1 MPAAT
6 AQKCRRGRDG
16 ESVVGQRHPFLTS
29 VELEGHS
36 QTPSYRR
43 NRLGGSV
50 VIKAIDSQC
59 LLGRVAE
66 WQTRWLQV
74 PVSVRTWGLKSPLA
88 HQLLVE
94 KGRWR
99 AAFSPVVMSNP
110 MP

>member
-1 MPAAT
+1 MPVAT
-6 AQKCRRGRDG
+6 AQKCRRGRGG

-59 LLGRVAE
+59 SLGRVAE

-74 PVSVRTWGLKSPLA
+74 PVSVRTWGFKSPLA
-88 HQLLVE
+88 HQLLVDE
-94 KGRWR
+94 GRRR
-99 AAFSPVVMSNP
+99 ASFSPVAR
-110 MP
+110 